1 MILPIVKHPT
11 PSLHQRSVELT
22 TAELL
27 HSQTQTFIDNLL
39 DSLKAEKSGVGIA
52 APQVSVNKRIMVVDH
67 DGERKVYV
75 NPRITSTSSQTVES
89 EEGCLSVPGVWGIVR
104 RFKKVHVKA
113 LNREGKKIE
122 LKAAGFDAII
132 FQHEIDHLDGIL
144 FIDRAERLTKNSS
157 SAL

>member
-11 PSLHQRSVELT
+11 PSLHKPSVEIT
-22 TAELL
+22 TEELL
-27 HSQTQTFIDNLL
+27 LPETQSFIDDLVE
-39 DSLKAEKSGVGIA
+39 SLKAEKNGVGIA
-52 APQVSVNKRIMVVDH
+52 APQVGINKRIIVVDH
-67 DGERKVYV
+67 GGKRMIYV
-75 NPRITSTSSQTVES
+75 NPRITSTSSQKVES
-89 EEGCLSVPGVWGIVR
+89 EEGCLSVPGVWGVVE

-113 LNREGKKIE
+113 LSRDGKKVE

-144 FIDRAERLTKNSS
+144 FIDRATHLTKNST

>member
-1 MILPIVKHPT
+1 MILPILKHPT
-11 PSLHQRSVELT
+11 KSLHQRSVEIT
-22 TAELL
+22 TEELL
-27 HSQTQTFIDNLL
+27 QPDTQTFIDNML

-52 APQVSVNKRIMVVDH
+52 SPQVGTNKRIIVVDH
-67 DGERKVYV
+67 DGERRVYV
-75 NPRITSTSSQTVES
+75 NPRITSTSSRTVEF
-89 EEGCLSVPGVWGIVR
+89 EEGCLSVPNVWGIVR

-113 LNREGKKIE
+113 LDRKGKKIE
-122 LKAAGFDAII
+122 LKVAGFDAII